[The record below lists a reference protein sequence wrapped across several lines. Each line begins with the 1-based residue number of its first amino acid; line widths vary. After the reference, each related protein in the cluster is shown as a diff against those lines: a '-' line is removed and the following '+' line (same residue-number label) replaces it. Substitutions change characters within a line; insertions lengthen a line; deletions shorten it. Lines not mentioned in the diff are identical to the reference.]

1 MGLDPFL
8 EAFEDKISILHV
20 FIHQVQIG
28 KLAAKGNKIKSR
40 SVEEYL
46 RVVAQMCIAMGAND
60 PRLNAALHTDFRLA
74 RRVWPGRNRT
84 PWQT

>member
-28 KLAAKGNKIKSR
+28 KLAAKGNQIKSW
-40 SVEEYL
+40 SVEDYL
-46 RVVAQMCIAMGAND
+46 RAVA
-60 PRLNAALHTDFRLA
+60 
-74 RRVWPGRNRT
+74 
-84 PWQT
+84 